1 MRCQRSPLRKFESQ
15 HINQYS
21 SLMQQQRNI
30 QFEELSVAS
39 LQDVHVFPLGTGD
52 SRSLAGLSE
61 FSEQCDSIED
71 MMEGNQLQEQISNLV
86 VDGAR
91 GPVRMEMQLRY
102 LLELTLE
109 GKSALLNSIF
119 LECLF

>member
-1 MRCQRSPLRKFESQ
+1 MNHRDPL
-15 HINQYS
+15 NQYS
-21 SLMQQQRNI
+21 SLFQQQRNI
-30 QFEELSVAS
+30 QFEELSIAS
-39 LQDVHVFPLGTGD
+39 LQDVHVLPMGTHD

-71 MMEGNQLQEQISNLV
+71 LSMEGNQLQEQISNLV

-109 GKSALLNSIF
+109 GCFLTLVSINKII
-119 LECLF
+119 

>member
-1 MRCQRSPLRKFESQ
+1 
-15 HINQYS
+15 
-21 SLMQQQRNI
+21 MQQQRNI

-71 MMEGNQLQEQISNLV
+71 LMEGNQLQEQISNLV

-109 GKSALLNSIF
+109 GNQLLHSLVQYIYGI
-119 LECLF
+119 

>member
-1 MRCQRSPLRKFESQ
+1 M
-15 HINQYS
+15 
-21 SLMQQQRNI
+21 
-30 QFEELSVAS
+30 
-39 LQDVHVFPLGTGD
+39 GTHD

-71 MMEGNQLQEQISNLV
+71 LSMEGNQLQEQISNLV

-109 GKSALLNSIF
+109 GNVTLITQNICFGLTLHLIVIIMFHIYKKYLRTLSSSSKA
-119 LECLF
+119 CR

>member
-1 MRCQRSPLRKFESQ
+1 
-15 HINQYS
+15 
-21 SLMQQQRNI
+21 MQQQRSI
-30 QFEELSVAS
+30 QFEELSIAS
-39 LQDVHVFPLGTGD
+39 LQDVHVLPMHATGD

-61 FSEQCDSIED
+61 FSEQCDSIE
-71 MMEGNQLQEQISNLV
+71 MESLVDGNQLQEQISNLV

-109 GKSALLNSIF
+109 GKESFDKSIKD
-119 LECLF
+119 CRSVNIMMII